1 MKISTAVDVT
11 PTWTGLL
18 PALVQLA
25 EHKDLKVR
33 TDSWTELRRMAGAAD
48 HWNAAGPE
56 LVAALEALEKACT
69 DEGVRGMNNLLE
81 KARAALN
88 IARGQ
93 S

>member
-18 PALVQLA
+18 PALVELA
-25 EHKDLKVR
+25 NHKNNKVR

-56 LVAALEALEKACT
+56 LVAALNAALLREDIAS
-69 DEGVRGMNNLLE
+69 DELGDTI
-81 KARAALN
+81 RAALN
-88 IARGQ
+88 AAQGVQ

>member
-56 LVAALEALEKACT
+56 LVAALELVLSDLNADISAETAS
-69 DEGVRGMNNLLE
+69 
-81 KARAALN
+81 AIQAALKT
-88 IARGQ
+88 AGGQ